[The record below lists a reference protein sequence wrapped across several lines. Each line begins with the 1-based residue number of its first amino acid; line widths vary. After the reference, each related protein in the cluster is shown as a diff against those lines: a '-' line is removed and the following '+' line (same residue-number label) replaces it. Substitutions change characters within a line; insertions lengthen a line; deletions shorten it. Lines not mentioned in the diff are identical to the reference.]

1 MGVGQ
6 RGVIFNFV
14 GDLSLEHRRNVRTRG
29 INFGY
34 ICLGVIVG
42 IIKGLPGRNGEE
54 IEAEGRALVNI
65 FRCRIGEGTG

>member
-1 MGVGQ
+1 MAGHPVGSLC
-6 RGVIFNFV
+6 NLA
-14 GDLSLEHRRNVRTRG
+14 GDMSLEHRRNVRTRG
-29 INFGY
+29 INFGS